1 MLTGLSDLTLAPG
14 FCTQAGNPAVVK
26 PGSFA
31 LGLGQSCQPDRAPK
45 RMRWCAAADFALA
58 AGTPFG

>member
-14 FCTQAGNPAVVK
+14 FYTRAGSPAVVK

-31 LGLGQSCQPDRAPK
+31 LGLG
-45 RMRWCAAADFALA
+45 
-58 AGTPFG
+58 